1 MRRTPHIVVIALTAA
16 ALAVGLHVLSTSAAG
31 AQSPSAYKQAVEDTL
46 AIVSSAQPGDIDAAK
61 RAVAT
66 LQAGTGQTQPE
77 ILQDLQARPPDFAD
91 AKARLQVLLDALG
104 DPATTADP
112 QQAQQQLHQVLSM
125 HRYDALHQ
133 PPTLLDR
140 IGQWIQDRI
149 NDILRLLFGGSGKAL
164 GGIPALYY
172 YLIGVILVIAA
183 AVVIFLSSRGR
194 LAAEAGTRA
203 SGGPRAPADYF
214 AEADRLASAGDRVGA
229 IRALCAGVAATLTGE
244 QSWTGSPLT
253 VREIFQHASDP
264 ARLRPLLLPF
274 EAAVYGGRDVD
285 AKTYE
290 RADLAAAPFKKPA
303 AETEAAA

>member
-1 MRRTPHIVVIALTAA
+1 MRRIGQVAVTALTMSV
-16 ALAVGLHVLSTSAAG
+16 LAIGLAWPSIAVADGETPST
-31 AQSPSAYKQAVEDTL
+31 YKQAVEDTIT
-46 AIVSSAQPGDIDAAK
+46 IVSSAQPGDLLAAA
-61 RAVAT
+61 RAVT
-66 LQAGTGQTQPE
+66 VLRAGTGDSQPE
-77 ILQDLQARPPDFAD
+77 ILQDLRTRPPDFKD
-91 AKARLQVLLDALG
+91 ANARLKALLDALST
-104 DPATTADP
+104 PATTADP

-140 IGQWIQDRI
+140 ISQWIQDRI
-149 NDILRLLFGGSGKAL
+149 NDILRLLFGGSARGL
-164 GGIPALYY
+164 GHVPVIYF
-172 YLIGVILVIAA
+172 YLLGAVLIAA
-183 AVVIFLSSRGR
+183 AAVIIFISTRGH
-194 LAAEAGTRA
+194 LAADAGTRA
-203 SGGPRAPADYF
+203 PAGPRAPADYF
-214 AEADRLASAGDRVGA
+214 AEADRLAGAGDRIGA

-285 AKTYE
+285 ALTYE
-290 RADLAAAPFKKPA
+290 RADLAAAPFKKPV